1 MVGPNAVLI
10 ALGGVLVAVLAA
22 FFKGRLEGA
31 RAQLTRQAEAEIKAR
46 DIADQVDNDVG
57 AMPSDVAR
65 KELSR
70 WARKK

>member
-1 MVGPNAVLI
+1 VGPNAILI
-10 ALGGVLVAVLAA
+10 ALGSVLVAVAAA
-22 FFKGRLEGA
+22 FFKGRIEAA
-31 RAQLTRQAEAEIKAR
+31 RAQRTRQAEAEIKAR

-57 AMPSDVAR
+57 AMPPDAAR